1 LSLPEELDRSILIN
15 PNIGHPLFLN
25 IDRKLK
31 RASFRADILY
41 VSEIEDVKK
50 FKESIKDD
58 LKLVPIIEYKWKLR
72 AILKRRKELEEKKKR
87 KKKKGFWARR
97 KERKAKKKREKE
109 GIISNKEERLD
120 KIKPRVIRGDPIKP
134 TIGKIESVSSVS
146 INNPDY
152 IDKEFT
158 SPQSYLIKY
167 NAFDNLFQYY
177 KVSIEFDLNEEVLD
191 FLKKRNFVMLD
202 IINVNNRI
210 NYHSIVISK
219 NNWENFKFVHATDL
233 HLAERNDRIY
243 GTIKKWTQSIS
254 KEELEKKFQK
264 HLKRFQFISKLI
276 PTKEK
281 KTEKPLIKRLIN
293 PNNQFRKFIKIMNH
307 KVYHNELD
315 FVAITG
321 DIIDYTLMSKITK
334 LFKKKVDF
342 KYENSNWQ
350 IFKNIIINYQSKQE
364 EKYLALE
371 KGEELLCPIFTTL
384 GNHDFRIAAY
394 DLNWGG
400 MYKKIGLNA
409 FEAIALNEA
418 FSASP
423 IDAIT
428 KSIGALKGYWSEV
441 NPSLDFSMKLGK
453 NIFIFLNS
461 GPDSF
466 TNLRDLAAG
475 KPSVTGLSSRQITYL
490 ENIINSKLE
499 KGDNVFL
506 FLHGPPVNTG
516 VKRSIFKRLEKKMG
530 KKDILVMI
538 DDFRESILEKL
549 GKKKSKARI
558 DGKFNVKYG
567 TISTNWERLME
578 FCKNYSVL
586 TLAGHT
592 HQLKEFRLEDPM
604 GLKTKVYDAPPF
616 SLKKIENPAAIYH
629 DIYSEMYTNSKDIE
643 THGPFIVQTPAIGL
657 GGYKNPNTAGA
668 YREINVQNGK
678 LESFKVKFLNR

>member
-1 LSLPEELDRSILIN
+1 MSSSKDPDRSLLIN
-15 PNIGHPLFLN
+15 PNIGHPIFLK
-25 IDRKLK
+25 IDHRLK
-31 RASFRADILY
+31 RANFRTNILY
-41 VSEIEDVKK
+41 ASDIEDVKK
-50 FKESIKDD
+50 FKESIKYD

-72 AILKRRKELEEKKKR
+72 AILRKRREFEEQAKR
-87 KKKKGFWARR
+87 KVKKGFWARR
-97 KERKAKKKREKE
+97 KEKKARRKKEKE
-109 GIISNKEERLD
+109 YQKSDEANRID
-120 KIKPRVIRGDPIKP
+120 KLKPRVVRGDPIIP
-134 TIGKIESVSSVS
+134 IITNIESVSSLS
-146 INNPDY
+146 INKQEY
-152 IDKEFT
+152 IEKEYT
-158 SPQSYLIKY
+158 CPQSYLIKY
-167 NAFDNLFQYY
+167 NAFDNLFQFYV
-177 KVSIEFDLNEEVLD
+177 VSIDFDLSEEVLD
-191 FLKKRNFVMLD
+191 FLKRRNFVMLD
-202 IINVNNRI
+202 IINAKNKI
-210 NYHSIVISK
+210 NYHSLVISK
-219 NNWENFKFVHATDL
+219 NNWKNYNFIHATDL

-243 GTIKKWTQSIS
+243 GTIKKWSQTLSN
-254 KEELEKKFQK
+254 EELEKKFQK
-264 HLKRFQFISKLI
+264 HLKKLRFLNKII
-276 PTKEK
+276 PPKQK
-281 KTEKPLIKRLIN
+281 KSEKPLIKRLIN

-315 FVAITG
+315 FIVLTG
-321 DIIDYTLMSKITK
+321 DIIDYVLMSKITK
-334 LFKKKVDF
+334 LFRKNADF

-350 IFKNIIINYQSKQE
+350 VFKNIILNLQSKQE

-428 KSIGALKGYWSEV
+428 KSVGALKGYWSDV

-461 GPDSF
+461 GSDSF

-490 ENIINSKLE
+490 ENIINTKLK

-567 TISTNWERLME
+567 TISTNWERLMK
-578 FCKNYSVL
+578 FCKDYSVL

-592 HQLKEFRLEDPM
+592 HQLKEFRLGDPE
-604 GLKTKVYDAPPF
+604 GIKTSVFDAPPF
-616 SLKKIENPAAIYH
+616 SLKKIENPAAIFH
-629 DIYSEMYTNSKDIE
+629 DIYSEMYTGSKDIE
-643 THGPFIVQTPAIGL
+643 ANGPFIVQTPALGL

-668 YREINVQNGK
+668 YREINVKNGK